1 MSAESHRKQSR
12 EKSTG
17 RVVLPQ
23 VVEDKSLIDSFTGFI
38 QDVVPQ
44 VMNAFLIVLCATLV
58 QGYLGHCL
66 KLTISMLIV
75 YIKSNFEDTNQGF
88 LKSVLFSCTI
98 LTLCFV
104 SYSSYL
110 VYFPVYFI
118 NLLFLSGLRLLCTM
132 WD

>member
-58 QGYLGHCL
+58 QGCLGHCL

-98 LTLCFV
+98 LTT
-104 SYSSYL
+104 
-110 VYFPVYFI
+110 
-118 NLLFLSGLRLLCTM
+118 LFRIL
-132 WD
+132 